1 MSGCDT
7 QNKVNFNVVN
17 ETVYKYD
24 KEEDEDETIKFSLSV
39 IRHTLKEN

>member
-17 ETVYKYD
+17 ETVYKSD
-24 KEEDEDETIKFSLSV
+24 KEEDEDETIKISLSL